1 MSPELRATVI
11 YCCNHGKLPIY
22 IYIYIHIQ
30 KNVNVLLEINV
41 SNTLKESK
49 KTLTNVIINNQTN
62 HPIKCTK
69 ILGIF

>member
-1 MSPELRATVI
+1 MSPELRATVV

-22 IYIYIHIQ
+22 IHT